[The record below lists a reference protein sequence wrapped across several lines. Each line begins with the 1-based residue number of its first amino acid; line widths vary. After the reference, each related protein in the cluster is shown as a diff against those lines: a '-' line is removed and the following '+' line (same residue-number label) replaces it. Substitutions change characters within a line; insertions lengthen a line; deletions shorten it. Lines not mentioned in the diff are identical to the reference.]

1 MSGHAL
7 LTAQTVEDCII
18 DQGWERYS
26 AEDHATWRVLFERQE
41 QTLKGHV
48 CQEYLDGLKAL
59 GIGPEGVPNFEAMN
73 ARLQRITG
81 WEVVAVPGLIPSRP
95 FFQML
100 ANRQFPA
107 GTFIRSR
114 AQLDYLEEPDI
125 FHDVFGHVPLLT
137 NPAYADYMNEY
148 GRIGLDAV
156 GNKGVKFLARLNW
169 YTIEFGLIR
178 KPDGIR
184 IYGAGIVS
192 SFGEAKYVAE
202 DPSAHQLAFNLD
214 RVLRTGYYIDDFQAT
229 YFVIDQFEDLF
240 DLLKRTDFTAQLGKL
255 RAQPSHAPF
264 EILPQDVVIRKGT
277 GHYWRNFPSTKTR
290 LK

>member
-18 DQGWERYS
+18 DQGWERYT
-26 AEDHATWRVLFERQE
+26 AEDHATWRVLFERQR

-48 CQEYLDGLKAL
+48 CQEYLDGLEAL

-73 ARLQRITG
+73 ARLRRITG

-114 AQLDYLEEPDI
+114 EQLDYLEEPDI

-156 GNKGVKFLARLNW
+156 ENKGVKFLARLNW

-178 KPDGIR
+178 KPEGIR

-192 SFGEAKYVAE
+192 SYGEAKYVSE

-214 RVLRTGYYIDDFQAT
+214 RVLRTGYYIDDFQAA
-229 YFVIDQFEDLF
+229 YFVVDQFEDLF
-240 DLLKRTDFTAQLGKL
+240 DLLKGADFTAQFDKL
-255 RAQPSHAPF
+255 RTQPSHTPF
-264 EILPQDVVIRKGT
+264 EILAHDAVIRKGT
-277 GHYWRNFPSTKTR
+277 GHYWRNFPSTKTS

>member
-18 DQGWERYS
+18 DQGWERYT
-26 AEDHATWRVLFERQE
+26 AEDHATWRVLFERQQ

-48 CQEYLDGLKAL
+48 CPEYLDGLEAL
-59 GIGPEGVPNFEAMN
+59 GIGPEGVPNFAAMN
-73 ARLQRITG
+73 ARLRRITG
-81 WEVVAVPGLIPSRP
+81 WEVAAVPGLIPSRP

-156 GNKGVKFLARLNW
+156 ENKGVKFLARLNW

-178 KPDGIR
+178 KPDGIK

-202 DPSAHQLAFNLD
+202 DPSAHHLAFDLD

-229 YFVIDQFEDLF
+229 YFVIDQFKDLF
-240 DLLKRTDFTAQLGKL
+240 DLLKRTDFMAQFDKL
-255 RAQPSHAPF
+255 RAQASHTPF
-264 EILPQDVVIRKGT
+264 EILPQDVVVRKGT
-277 GHYWRNFPSTKTR
+277 GQYWRDFPSTKTS